1 MIVNHVN
8 QIDVPASQMVFRDQT
23 FGKQKHGSFID
34 NRHQVQVRPEAHPD
48 ELVEPSPSQR
58 QATGEQKITT
68 PRALTE
74 QIKTELVS
82 SDYMSRSQ
90 AIKDAR
96 ELAEKAQNA
105 FIPESPRRQFIGS
118 IHSGKGTPM
127 KYQGVT
133 TEEDDDEIDSY
144 RNQE

>member
-8 QIDVPASQMVFRDQT
+8 QIDVPARQMVFRDQT
-23 FGKQKHGSFID
+23 FGKQKQGSFIE
-34 NRHQVQVRPEAHPD
+34 NRQMVQVRAEAYPE

-58 QATGEQKITT
+58 LATAEQKIST

-82 SDYMSRSQ
+82 SDYLSKSQ
-90 AIKDAR
+90 AVKDAR

-133 TEEDDDEIDSY
+133 TEEDDDDMDSY